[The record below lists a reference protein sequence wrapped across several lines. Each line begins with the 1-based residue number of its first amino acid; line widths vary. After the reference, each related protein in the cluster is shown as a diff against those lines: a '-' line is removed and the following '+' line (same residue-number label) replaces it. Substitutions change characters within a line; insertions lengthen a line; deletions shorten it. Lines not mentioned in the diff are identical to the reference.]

1 MVVLY
6 ALQAVAPGKG
16 EAFVLVYF
24 VTSVYGVV
32 NLLRS
37 VMINAMLA
45 GFGEKVRS
53 SGGNGSNRSDEQSI
67 ERMSSNVR
75 LLRQR
80 TQGRVSHGRW
90 NTGEGSGGAS
100 GASFAGAGDGGD
112 AAASPLKKNL
122 TLDTIKVGPGIPT
135 TEWASFAGL
144 VLDSP

>member
-1 MVVLY
+1 
-6 ALQAVAPGKG
+6 
-16 EAFVLVYF
+16 
-24 VTSVYGVV
+24 
-32 NLLRS
+32 
-37 VMINAMLA
+37 MINAMLA

-53 SGGNGSNRSDEQSI
+53 SGGNDSNRSDEPSI

-80 TQGRVSHGRW
+80 TQGSGWMSHGRS